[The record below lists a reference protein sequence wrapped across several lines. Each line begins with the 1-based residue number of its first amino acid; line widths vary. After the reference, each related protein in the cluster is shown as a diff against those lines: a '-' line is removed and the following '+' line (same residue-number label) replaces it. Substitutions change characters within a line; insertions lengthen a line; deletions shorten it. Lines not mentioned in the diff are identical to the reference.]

1 MEVDAAAFE
10 CGVPDASA
18 GHALEDR
25 GAEVG
30 EVEGEVGPDE
40 DVDEIVCFAGARGVE
55 EAAVHEKDGE
65 FGEEDGGAVEHFGR
79 VC

>member
-10 CGVPDASA
+10 RGVPDASA

-40 DVDEIVCFAGARGVE
+40 EMDEIVSFACAGSVE
-55 EAAVHEKDGE
+55 EAAVHEEDGE
-65 FGEEDGGAVEHFGR
+65 FGEKDGGAVDHFGC

>member
-10 CGVPDASA
+10 GGVPDAGA
-18 GHALEDR
+18 GDALEDGR
-25 GAEVG
+25 AEVG

-40 DVDEIVCFAGARGVE
+40 DVDEVVGFAGAGGVE
-55 EAAVHEKDGE
+55 EAAVHEEDGE
-65 FGEEDGGAVEHFGR
+65 FGEEYCGAVEHFRR